1 VGDVANDEVG
11 VGNAV
16 NDEDVVANVANAE
29 DVVAET
35 GTTVPRMMAAMRQTT
50 THDRAG

>member
-11 VGNAV
+11 VGN
-16 NDEDVVANVANAE
+16 VANVEA
-29 DVVAET
+29 VVAET